1 MKKIKGFNKTVI
13 KFKKYLAGLD
23 MSNPEK
29 VNKVVDDCMKGI
41 AVNSI
46 TESIQQ
52 TEDIY
57 VELNKIFMRYKKVVA
72 LGSRLKKTRELK
84 NISAAKLGEMSNL
97 SPSLISKIENGKSYL
112 PKVESLVS
120 MAKVLEISPNVFL
133 DIIKNYDD
141 KYLVPEE
148 KVNWENQI
156 AKILYELGIK
166 GENLNHVIRFIK
178 YTEWSIKDGRK
189 TNRKI

>member
-1 MKKIKGFNKTVI
+1 MKKDKSFSKTVI
-13 KFKKYLAGLD
+13 KFKTYLAGLD

-29 VNKVVDDCMKGI
+29 VNKVVDDYMKGTALKSKI
-41 AVNSI
+41 EN
-46 TESIQQ
+46 IQQ
-52 TEDIY
+52 MEDIY
-57 VELNKIFMRYKKVVA
+57 VELNKIFVRYKKVVA
-72 LGSRLKKTRELK
+72 LGNILKKTRELK

-120 MAKVLEISPNVFL
+120 MAKVLEANPNIFL

-148 KVNWENQI
+148 KINWENKI
-156 AKILYELGIK
+156 APILYELGIK
-166 GENLNHVIRFIK
+166 GENLNHVIKFIK
-178 YTEWSIKDGRK
+178 YTQWSIGDRRNK
-189 TNRKI
+189 NN